1 MKIILLV
8 SEFYILMTLDLSLSL
23 SLSLSQILDWM
34 VFGIKQLLLMAEI
47 DSCKK

>member
-8 SEFYILMTLDLSLSL
+8 SEFYILMTLDLSL